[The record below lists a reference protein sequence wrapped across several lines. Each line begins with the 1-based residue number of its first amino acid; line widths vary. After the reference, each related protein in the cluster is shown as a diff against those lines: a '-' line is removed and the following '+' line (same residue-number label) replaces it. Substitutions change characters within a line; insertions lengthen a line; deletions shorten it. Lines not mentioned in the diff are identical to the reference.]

1 MTRRWKTNEQP
12 THKVLHDQII
22 LHHIMQKLTI
32 IITAPSN
39 WNKETSSVKPN
50 WAWDYEIMV
59 GEITWSPESN
69 WLLGTNARCCI
80 GWHHDRSVAGSMDC
94 RWRDRQYVATDVGAA
109 SWFHVPSVWQRRRKT
124 WVPGVCQHKWIQS
137 WSTEA
142 EKPWKAKTEM
152 SNNFTS
158 AHQVPAH
165 QHRFC
170 SRAP

>member
-80 GWHHDRSVAGSMDC
+80 GWHHDRSSMDC
-94 RWRDRQYVATDVGAA
+94 RWRDRQYVATDVGEA
-109 SWFHVPSVWQRRRKT
+109 SWFHVPSVWQRQGKT
-124 WVPGVCQHKWIQS
+124 WVPGVCANTNEFRADHLKQRNPERLKQ
-137 WSTEA
+137 TCQ
-142 EKPWKAKTEM
+142 T
-152 SNNFTS
+152 TS
-158 AHQVPAH
+158 GQMEVLHLAGN
-165 QHRFC
+165 
-170 SRAP
+170 